1 MGVAYNSKI
10 VTDGLVLC
18 LDAANSKSYPSPFT
32 GTTWTDLS
40 GRGNSGT
47 LINMDGTNFN
57 SANGGVLT
65 FDGTNEYAQ
74 STITLSD
81 AQAEG
86 DLTYEYWVQPTR
98 TINASYTQSTS
109 GTEYFS
115 AWSDQGLAN
124 IIEYKYNNASYAAF
138 QFCFGTNGFVV
149 GAHSFAYAPPF
160 LVDYQSYTG
169 ISHLIVIKSGTGCSY
184 YVNGVF
190 KKSASQS
197 KILGAVPSQIT
208 SNGAIYGNA
217 FGRYFQGN
225 IYSYKLYT
233 RALTATEIQQNYLA
247 TKSRYFS

>member
-1 MGVAYNSKI
+1 MALTHSPSI
-10 VTDGLVLC
+10 VTNGLLLC
-18 LDAANSKSYPSPFT
+18 LDAGNRKSYPSPFT
-32 GTTWTDLS
+32 GNTWTDLS
-40 GRGNSGT
+40 GNGRTGT
-47 LINMDGTNFN
+47 LFN
-57 SANGGVLT
+57 TPTYSSANGGSLD

-74 STITLSD
+74 STITLTD

-109 GTEYFS
+109 GTDYFS

-149 GAHSFAYAPPF
+149 GAHSLGYAPPF

-197 KILGAVPSQIT
+197 RILGAVPSWIT

-233 RALTATEIQQNYLA
+233 RALTATEIAQNYNAL
-247 TKSRYFS
+247 KSRYI

>member
-18 LDAANSKSYPSPFT
+18 LDAANRKSYPSPFT
-32 GTTWTDLS
+32 GTAWTDLS
-40 GRGNSGT
+40 GNGNTGT
-47 LINMDGTNFN
+47 LFN
-57 SANGGVLT
+57 TPTYSSSNGGSLG

-74 STITLSD
+74 STITLTD

-115 AWSDQGLAN
+115 AWSNQGLAN

-197 KILGAVPSQIT
+197 RILGAVPSLIT
-208 SNGAIYGNA
+208 SSAIYGNA

-233 RALTATEIQQNYLA
+233 RALTATEIAQNYNAL
-247 TKSRYFS
+247 KGRYGLS

>member
-1 MGVAYNSKI
+1 MGAYAGPDI
-10 VTDGLVLC
+10 VENGLVLA
-18 LDAANSKSYPSPFT
+18 LDAGNSKSYPTT
-32 GTTWTDLS
+32 GAIWTDLS
-40 GRGNSGT
+40 GNGNTGT
-47 LINMDGTNFN
+47 LNGAGYNP
-57 SANGGVLT
+57 ANGGSIT
-65 FDGTNEYAQ
+65 FDGTDDYAQ
-74 STITLSD
+74 STITLTD

-115 AWSDQGLAN
+115 SWSDQGLAN

-197 KILGAVPSQIT
+197 RILGAVPSLIT
-208 SNGAIYGNA
+208 SSAIYGPA
-217 FGRYFQGN
+217 FGTYFQGN

-233 RALTATEIQQNYLA
+233 RALTATEIQQNFIA
-247 TKSRYFS
+247 TRSRFGI